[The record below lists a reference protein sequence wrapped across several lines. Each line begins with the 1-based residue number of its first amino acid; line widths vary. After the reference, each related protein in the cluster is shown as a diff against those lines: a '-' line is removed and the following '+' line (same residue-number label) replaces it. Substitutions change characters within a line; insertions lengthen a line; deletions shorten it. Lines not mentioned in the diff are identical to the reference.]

1 MLATSAMGRFFALAH
16 RPNRLSSAS
25 WIVESKSGSTSFL
38 PGMSVRDVD
47 FSRDGAWI
55 TYVSIPERALWRS
68 NLDGY
73 WGDFGEWSGLTADD
87 APLLTLNASSQE
99 VYALD
104 WDHY

>member
-1 MLATSAMGRFFALAH
+1 LEKLADLKELR
-16 RPNRLSSAS
+16 R
-25 WIVESKSGSTSFL
+25 
-38 PGMSVRDVD
+38 
-47 FSRDGAWI
+47 
-55 TYVSIPERALWRS
+55 
-68 NLDGY
+68 Y